1 MSGSL
6 SAIISHSAKV
16 GGGGIWAVNGASMLD
31 VCHQS
36 RAAPLPA
43 AVGTP
48 VVPFQIL
55 AVETLVFLMKIH
67 RVSRL
72 FIC

>member
-1 MSGSL
+1 MSDQSKPVFNMSGSL

-55 AVETLVFLMKIH
+55 AAET
-67 RVSRL
+67 
-72 FIC
+72 

>member
-1 MSGSL
+1 M
-6 SAIISHSAKV
+6 ISQSAKV

-55 AVETLVFLMKIH
+55 AVET
-67 RVSRL
+67 
-72 FIC
+72 